1 MIYATVVM
9 LVGYVLFAYPAG
21 NIASLFNTVE
31 RSAPTR
37 ARANDG
43 PGILVHAV
51 SQRAV
56 ALAAPDR

>member
-1 MIYATVVM
+1 M
-9 LVGYVLFAYPAG
+9 LVGYVLLAYLVG
-21 NIASLFNTVE
+21 NIASLFNTVDPL
-31 RSAPTR
+31 RQNTC
-37 ARANDG
+37 NDG